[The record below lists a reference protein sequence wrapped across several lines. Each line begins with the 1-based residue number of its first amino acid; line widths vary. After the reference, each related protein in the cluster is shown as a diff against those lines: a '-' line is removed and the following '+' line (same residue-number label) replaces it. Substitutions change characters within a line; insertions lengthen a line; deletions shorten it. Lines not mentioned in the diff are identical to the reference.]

1 MLQEKQPPEFYDDDI
16 PLLML
21 GSSAPAALLG
31 DDPDYLEGTMYG
43 LIQACGTPSV
53 EHDHM
58 LKRSA
63 RHAMSLLKFLVNDYV
78 EASSGD
84 NNNNNNNSKSK
95 KQRPSQITQDDQA
108 PLNLF
113 AQSFCM
119 LPITKYQYLSLDLH
133 LVGDQRGGAKEDA
146 CHVMTLLLLHHVMED
161 GETNSPMSKEDLLA
175 SSAAQQA
182 FDVWLTQ
189 NCSREVQQVIKKNS
203 KIRQERAVSGGEAD
217 HFVPNLPTEDGGGG
231 GPAGATGG
239 AGAGAA
245 GGPIDDDE
253 YEEVEGQDG
262 EDEAGVL
269 AGFRRRKK
277 AAKKEVL
284 EATQAGELE
293 EIRGPA
299 LRWED
304 SQLYREQRARFAA
317 HQRMQEDGEFH
328 DTVRDSQEAAAELAE
343 REEEKTKV
351 LRKDPLGLKGDDF
364 DLRTIENN
372 QVDFLEQALLELQ
385 EELRKGEVGGEDSK
399 TLQQKKES
407 LESILDGIVGV
418 AKADGGIGET
428 GRSTLPTEPDFDP
441 LLFLT
446 LVHRKASYEELV
458 GSMDRLSSEYGRFES
473 GV

>member
-1 MLQEKQPPEFYDDDI
+1 
-16 PLLML
+16 ML

-78 EASSGD
+78 ETNDAADG
-84 NNNNNNNSKSK
+84 KSK
-95 KQRPSQITQDDQA
+95 DKKSSQITQDDKA

-119 LPITKYQYLSLDLH
+119 LPINKYRFLSLDLH

-146 CHVMTLLLLHHVMED
+146 CHVMTLLLSHHVMED
-161 GETNSPMSKEDLLA
+161 GETSSPMSKEDLLA
-175 SSAAQQA
+175 SAAAQQA

-189 NCSREVQQVIKKNS
+189 HCSRDVQQAIKKNAKS
-203 KIRQERAVSGGEAD
+203 RQERPHASSGGESDFAS
-217 HFVPNLPTEDGGGG
+217 PSSKNNNQNNNAAPEDGGGG
-231 GPAGATGG
+231 GPVN
-239 AGAGAA
+239 
-245 GGPIDDDE
+245 DDDE
-253 YEEVEGQDG
+253 DEPGIEGQDG
-262 EDEAGVL
+262 QDEAGVL

-277 AAKKEVL
+277 AAQKEVL

-293 EIRGPA
+293 EMRGPA

-343 REEEKTKV
+343 REEEKAKV

-364 DLRTIENN
+364 DLRTIETN

-385 EELRKGEVGGEDSK
+385 EELRKGETGGDESMA
-399 TLQQKKES
+399 LQQKKES

-418 AKADGGIGET
+418 ARADGGIGET
-428 GRSTLPTEPDFDP
+428 GRSTLPTEPKFDP

-458 GSMDRLSSEYGRFES
+458 GSMDRLSSEYY
-473 GV
+473 

>member
-1 MLQEKQPPEFYDDDI
+1 
-16 PLLML
+16 ML

-78 EASSGD
+78 EAEADG
-84 NNNNNNNSKSK
+84 SK
-95 KQRPSQITQDDQA
+95 KSSQITQDDKA

-119 LPITKYQYLSLDLH
+119 LPMSKYQFLSLDLH

-161 GETNSPMSKEDLLA
+161 GETSSPMSKEDLLA
-175 SSAAQQA
+175 SAAAQQA

-189 NCSREVQQVIKKNS
+189 NCSRDVQQAIKKNAKS
-203 KIRQERAVSGGEAD
+203 RQERPAASGETD
-217 HFVPNLPTEDGGGG
+217 FVPSSKNAPPEDGGGG
-231 GPAGATGG
+231 PVG
-239 AGAGAA
+239 
-245 GGPIDDDE
+245 DDDE
-253 YEEVEGQDG
+253 YEQVEGQDG
-262 EDEAGVL
+262 QDEAGVL

-277 AAKKEVL
+277 AAQKEVL

-293 EIRGPA
+293 EMRGPA

-343 REEEKTKV
+343 REEEKAKV

-364 DLRTIENN
+364 DLRTIETN

-385 EELRKGEVGGEDSK
+385 EELRKGETGGEESK
-399 TLQQKKES
+399 ALQQKKES

-418 AKADGGIGET
+418 ARADGGIGET
-428 GRSTLPTEPDFDP
+428 GRSTLPTEPKFDP

-458 GSMDRLSSEYGRFES
+458 GSMDRLSSE
-473 GV
+473 

>member
-1 MLQEKQPPEFYDDDI
+1 
-16 PLLML
+16 ML

-78 EASSGD
+78 EDG
-84 NNNNNNNSKSK
+84 SK
-95 KQRPSQITQDDQA
+95 KSSQITQDDKA

-119 LPITKYQYLSLDLH
+119 LPMNKYQFLSLDLH

-161 GETNSPMSKEDLLA
+161 GETSSPMSKEDLLA
-175 SSAAQQA
+175 SAAAQQA

-189 NCSREVQQVIKKNS
+189 NCSRDVQQAIKKNAKS
-203 KIRQERAVSGGEAD
+203 RQERPASGESSDFVSPSKNVA
-217 HFVPNLPTEDGGGG
+217 PEDGGGPVG
-231 GPAGATGG
+231 
-239 AGAGAA
+239 
-245 GGPIDDDE
+245 DDDE
-253 YEEVEGQDG
+253 DEQVEGQDG
-262 EDEAGVL
+262 QDEAGVL

-277 AAKKEVL
+277 AAQKEVL

-293 EIRGPA
+293 EMRGPA

-343 REEEKTKV
+343 REEEKAKV

-364 DLRTIENN
+364 DLRTIETN

-385 EELRKGEVGGEDSK
+385 EELRKGETGGEESK
-399 TLQQKKES
+399 ALQQKKES

-418 AKADGGIGET
+418 ARADGGIGET
-428 GRSTLPTEPDFDP
+428 GRSTLPTEPKFDP

-458 GSMDRLSSEYGRFES
+458 GSMDRLSSEY
-473 GV
+473 